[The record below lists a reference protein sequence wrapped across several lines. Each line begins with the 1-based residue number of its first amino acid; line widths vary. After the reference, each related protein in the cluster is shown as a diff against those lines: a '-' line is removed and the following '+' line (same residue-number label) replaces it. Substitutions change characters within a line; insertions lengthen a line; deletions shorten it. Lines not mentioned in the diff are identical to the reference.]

1 MQNASNSPM
10 IHEEFGERARTITG
24 QKWKLLA
31 ELDER
36 GPRRK
41 VRNRGRNSRQQGRV
55 LAGVVRLSAYRNE
68 LKNRCLDL
76 TTAQVAERAEFSRS
90 FAAATLLAI
99 RIALGILGIV
109 DMMPKVG
116 CMRFSGFAILRSGG
130 KGHLQR
136 EYQKQNQG
144 E

>member
-1 MQNASNSPM
+1 M
-10 IHEEFGERARTITG
+10 IHEEFGERARTVTG
-24 QKWKLLA
+24 LKRKLLA

-41 VRNRGRNSRQQGRV
+41 VRNRGGNSRHQGKI
-55 LAGVVRLSAYRNE
+55 LAGVVRLSAHSNE
-68 LKNRCLDL
+68 LKNRRLDL
-76 TTAQVAERAEFSRS
+76 TTTQVAKRAEFSRS
-90 FAAATLLAI
+90 FAATILIAI
-99 RIALGILGIV
+99 RIALGILSIM

-116 CMRFSGFAILRSGG
+116 GMRLSALAILRSCG

-136 EYQKQNQG
+136 KNQKQNQG